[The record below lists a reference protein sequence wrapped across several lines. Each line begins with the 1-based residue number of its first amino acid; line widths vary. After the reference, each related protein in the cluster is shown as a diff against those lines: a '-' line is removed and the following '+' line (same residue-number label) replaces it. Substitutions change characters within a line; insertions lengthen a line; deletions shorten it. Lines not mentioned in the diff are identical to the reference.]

1 MDYNTKCPVNNFS
14 TFCATREKKSTRVGA
29 FKILKYRSTAHSY
42 EKNMIFI
49 YEPSTSFYQA
59 SAVVN
64 VVGHQGNWPAILV
77 LQPSCLLVG
86 ANTKG
91 YIKFC

>member
-64 VVGHQGNWPAILV
+64 VVGHPGNWPIFV